1 MHARNRTWPLGSDPA
16 ERCRQRTLPVE
27 GGDGSTLSLD
37 FTTGV
42 LDPRLTFTR
51 LSNATFIN
59 SSGLVK
65 YAEQN
70 LFFNT
75 NFAGI
80 SGSNPTLSN
89 VGWSY
94 GFTAGTATFNGD
106 GSVTMS
112 ASGGRCTINR
122 ITSFAGSGRRIIVS
136 VDITSNG
143 DTGLIPTQLLR
154 DGTLTNS
161 VYYINSNLYTSGT
174 VVGPCT
180 LTFVADSPTAANS
193 TPFFGVGTSGNVTAT
208 VTFARPRFGLWD
220 GTFPLPYVVNTS
232 SGASPSEYHGPRFD
246 HDPTTLSPQ
255 GLLIEGS
262 AVNRL
267 FQSSAFST
275 SPWGPS
281 GYDLSGT
288 GYTSPDG
295 STLALRWTAGTG
307 AISPGN
313 VQLCSNVTS
322 TSVTLSVWWRNGNH
336 TNSTP
341 NNLRRVAIRNSTTST
356 ILLDVSIVNPA
367 TVPSVSYNTGSTGAS
382 LTAYQ
387 DGWYRLVLTVSSGI
401 TSGNNIQAY
410 IGGLFGSVT
419 GAGEYCYWWGA
430 MLEDGSGASSYI
442 PTGASQGS
450 RSADECLMDATNFA
464 IGSWY
469 TAAQGTFYTDVEYT
483 ALSGNQSGIQ
493 LADNSGGSETNRLS
507 IRRGIAI
514 ATRGGTT
521 ARQFTPTATARAK
534 SAFAYGTADY
544 RFSQNGATFSGIAGD
559 NGASP
564 SSIDR
569 IRMFAP
575 GPTQIYGWLRAIKF
589 WPISQSQ
596 SFINA
601 LTTL

>member
-1 MHARNRTWPLGSDPA
+1 MRSLLGRFHRPFARSADEQLLLMNNL
-16 ERCRQRTLPVE
+16 
-27 GGDGSTLSLD
+27 GDGSTLSLD
-37 FTTGV
+37 FTTMGNT
-42 LDPRLTFTR
+42 LDPRLTLTR
-51 LSNATFIN
+51 ASNATFIN

-246 HDPTTLSPQ
+246 YDPTSIGTPR

-262 AVNRL
+262 ANNLV
-267 FQSSAFST
+267 FSSV
-275 SPWGPS
+275 
-281 GYDLSGT
+281 DLSNATYWSQIGT
-288 GYTSPDG
+288 GIVVQGSQGPSPDG
-295 STLALRWTAGTG
+295 LNNATKIAIGTTGNYIETALGLAANTVYTLSCFVKKVGTNQYASLATGTG
-307 AISPGN
+307 SAWVGTGGGVN
-313 VQLCSNVTS
+313 FDFN
-322 TSVTLSVWWRNGNH
+322 N
-336 TNSTP
+336 P
-341 NNLRRVAIRNSTTST
+341 NASTTSGT
-356 ILLDVSIVNPA
+356 
-367 TVPSVSYNTGSTGAS
+367 TVGWGY
-382 LTAYQ
+382 TAFR
-387 DGWYRLVLTVSSGI
+387 DGWYRVTYTVTTSATPANARMRLRVDTVVGADGYLVYGAQAEA
-401 TSGNNIQAY
+401 GN
-410 IGGLFGSVT
+410 
-419 GAGEYCYWWGA
+419 
-430 MLEDGSGASSYI
+430 GASSYI
-442 PTGASQGS
+442 PTGASTGS